1 MNRINGVS
9 FVRSYPA
16 WFEFERSERG
26 YKKVDETLLLHLPG
40 RRESIW
46 ISVRRKNTWWRILCI
61 GWSWNQPLGSLPC
74 VEIRKGKWQILVSEV
89 PKLLLK
95 LVQICPQTPTLR
107 VTLAKGPKDES
118 SKRLPLQMVL
128 DSLWGMYHIFAHKW
142 NGEQERAGAGLT
154 YLNFSASWLIK
165 YKSSSCYCQFN
176 IYPIQSSSPR

>member
-1 MNRINGVS
+1 MESRSFISRMVCIRKEWKRIQGGRWNTS
-9 FVRSYPA
+9 FTLTWAA
-16 WFEFERSERG
+16 WI
-26 YKKVDETLLLHLPG
+26 Y
-40 RRESIW
+40 SIW